1 VTEEQPP
8 PAKHLAT
15 DRFGKT
21 ALRAAHDITTGL
33 AASGVDDDGVVVLR
47 TDGPHRTLSEL
58 ESLIDDVLADDES
71 PASDS

>member
-1 VTEEQPP
+1 MAEEPPP

-21 ALRAAHDITTGL
+21 ALRAAHDITAGL
-33 AASGVDDDGVVVLR
+33 AAAGAADDGVVVLR

-58 ESLIDDVLADDES
+58 ESLLDDALADETPS
-71 PASDS
+71 